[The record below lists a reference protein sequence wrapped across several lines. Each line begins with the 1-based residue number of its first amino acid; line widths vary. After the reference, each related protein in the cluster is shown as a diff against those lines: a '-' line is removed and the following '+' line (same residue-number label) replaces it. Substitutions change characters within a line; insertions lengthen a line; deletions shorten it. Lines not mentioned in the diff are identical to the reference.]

1 MTIHFLHQIS
11 VTSSGC
17 GGGSMKSNKWAK
29 KAHYKFF
36 FCARRFPPPQP
47 PHFSL
52 SLFVRGVFLSVVV
65 DCGFAALPFYQFF
78 CSLFLYLA
86 FFISMNFLLKSIFFR
101 RLLQRHIYSWRF
113 IHINTAIVGFL
124 QRVLFFGLSHSVK
137 MIFCLCF
144 FFVCAWCGLGCLR
157 CLAKVSIQ
165 KNRVQ
170 NGRERKKC
178 ENE

>member
-17 GGGSMKSNKWAK
+17 GGGSMESNKWAK

-36 FCARRFPPPQP
+36 FCARPIP
-47 PHFSL
+47 SA
-52 SLFVRGVFLSVVV
+52 SSTSFLSVSLCTWSVSE
-65 DCGFAALPFYQFF
+65 CRRGLRFCCSSFLPIF

-165 KNRVQ
+165 KKRVQ